1 MRAVKKAGER
11 GRKHLTPIPLFFPSS
26 LPSFRL
32 LILHFAAEQ
41 GLMEGFS
48 SVTFWFFGQLNFEH
62 KTGVDQTYLQ
72 GCRTEEFLPALPLN

>member
-41 GLMEGFS
+41 GLMEGS
-48 SVTFWFFGQLNFEH
+48 RWVMLWFLGQLSFNH
-62 KTGVDQTYLQ
+62 KTGVDQTH
-72 GCRTEEFLPALPLN
+72 AVA